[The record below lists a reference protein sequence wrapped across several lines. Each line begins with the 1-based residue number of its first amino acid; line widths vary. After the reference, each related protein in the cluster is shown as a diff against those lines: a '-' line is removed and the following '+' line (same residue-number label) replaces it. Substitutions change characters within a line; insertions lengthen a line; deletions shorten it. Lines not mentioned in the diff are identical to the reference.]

1 MISRVTKGGLTLA
14 AIAAI
19 CTTLVAATYRLTSER
34 IAANE
39 QAWLEQSLAPAL
51 GGVDYEG
58 SITESRL
65 VLEPPHGLPGNDA
78 AIIYR
83 AYSGGA
89 PVAALFVVTARG
101 GYAGPIRILVGVGVD
116 GTVTGVRILEHRE
129 TPGLGDGIEAIPLR
143 LGPAIRRPFARRP
156 ARRRLAAARRRRR
169 VRSAHR
175 RVSDAARGPQGGP
188 RDVVIL
194 RRSPAGDLRHAG
206 NGGDTMTSGQLA
218 ERMQAG
224 LWRENPGLVQ
234 LLGLCPLLAV
244 TSTFVNGLGLG
255 IATLV
260 VLTCSNVLVSATRR
274 WILAEIRM
282 PIYVLIIASLV
293 TCTELIF
300 KAWFPALDRSLGI
313 FIPLI
318 VTNCA
323 IVARAEVFASR
334 NGVVSSLLDGLGM
347 GAGFALLL
355 MAIGFFREL
364 VGQGSI
370 FSEFDMLLGGEP
382 LAGLV
387 LADGG
392 WLLAVL
398 PPGAFFSLALAV
410 ALKNYLDGKREA
422 AHNT

>member
-1 MISRVTKGGLTLA
+1 M
-14 AIAAI
+14 
-19 CTTLVAATYRLTSER
+19 
-34 IAANE
+34 
-39 QAWLEQSLAPAL
+39 
-51 GGVDYEG
+51 
-58 SITESRL
+58 
-65 VLEPPHGLPGNDA
+65 
-78 AIIYR
+78 
-83 AYSGGA
+83 
-89 PVAALFVVTARG
+89 TAVNF
-101 GYAGPIRILVGVGVD
+101 I
-116 GTVTGVRILEHRE
+116 
-129 TPGLGDGIEAIPLR
+129 
-143 LGPAIRRPFARRP
+143 
-156 ARRRLAAARRRRR
+156 
-169 VRSAHR
+169 
-175 RVSDAARGPQGGP
+175 
-188 RDVVIL
+188 
-194 RRSPAGDLRHAG
+194 
-206 NGGDTMTSGQLA
+206 
-218 ERMQAG
+218 ERMQTG

-255 IATLV
+255 IATLL

-274 WILAEIRM
+274 WILSEIRV

-334 NGVVSSLLDGLGM
+334 NGIVASLFDGLGM

-355 MAIGFFREL
+355 MTIGFFREL
-364 VGQGSI
+364 IGRGSI
-370 FSEFDMLLGGEP
+370 FAEFDKLLGGEP

-387 LADGG
+387 LVDGG

-410 ALKNYLDGKREA
+410 ALKNHLDGRRKMARQS
-422 AHNT
+422 